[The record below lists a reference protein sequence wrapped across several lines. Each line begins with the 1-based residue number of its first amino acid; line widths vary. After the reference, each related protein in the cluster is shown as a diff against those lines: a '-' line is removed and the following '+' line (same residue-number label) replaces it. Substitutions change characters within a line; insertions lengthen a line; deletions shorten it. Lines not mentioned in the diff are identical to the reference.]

1 MTPGLHL
8 IGAGGHAKVIV
19 ELAHAAG
26 RNIAGIYDDQYEWH
40 PGVLGYTVTGPI
52 ASLPDT
58 SDTHAIIA
66 VGNNRFR
73 QVIDCRFQRVTWST
87 LIHPFSWV
95 SPSARLGPGTVV
107 LAGVVVQA
115 QATLG
120 RHVIAN
126 TGCSIDHDCAVE
138 DYVHLAPGS
147 RLAGGVHLGEGSFLG
162 TKASAIPGVT
172 VGEWSIVG
180 AGAVVSR
187 SLPANITAVGAP
199 AKVIKERPTGWQ
211 ND

>member
-1 MTPGLHL
+1 MTPDLHV

-26 RNIAGIYDDQYEWH
+26 RNIAGIYDDQFEEH
-40 PGVLGYTVTGPI
+40 PGVLDYTVTGPI
-52 ASLPDT
+52 ASFPDT
-58 SDTHAIIA
+58 PDVHAIIA
-66 VGNNRFR
+66 VGSNCFR
-73 QVIDCRFQRVTWST
+73 QVIDRRLQHVTWAT
-87 LIHPFSWV
+87 LVHPFSWV

-107 LAGVVVQA
+107 MAGVVVQA

-126 TGCSIDHDCAVE
+126 TGCSIGHDCAVG

-147 RLAGGVHLGEGSFLG
+147 RLTGGVHLGEGSFLG
-162 TKASAIPGVT
+162 TEASAIPGVT

-187 SLPANITAVGAP
+187 SLPANITAVGTP

>member
-1 MTPGLHL
+1 MNPGLHV

-19 ELAHAAG
+19 ELACAAG
-26 RNIAGIYDDQYEWH
+26 FDIAGIYDDHHEGH
-40 PGVLGYTVTGPI
+40 SGVLGYTVTGPI

-58 SDTHAIIA
+58 PDTHAIIA
-66 VGNNRFR
+66 FGNNRFR
-73 QVIDCRFQRVTWST
+73 QVLDRRLQHVSWAT
-87 LIHPFSWV
+87 LVHPFSWV
-95 SPSARLGPGTVV
+95 SSSAQLGPGTVV
-107 LAGVVVQA
+107 MAGVVVQA

-126 TGCSIDHDCAVE
+126 TGCSIDHDCDVG
-138 DYVHLAPGS
+138 DYVHLGPGS
-147 RLAGGVHLGEGSFLG
+147 RLAGSVHLGEGSFLG
-162 TKASAIPGVT
+162 IEASAIPGVT
-172 VGEWSIVG
+172 VGEWSIIG

>member
-1 MTPGLHL
+1 M
-8 IGAGGHAKVIV
+8 
-19 ELAHAAG
+19 
-26 RNIAGIYDDQYEWH
+26 
-40 PGVLGYTVTGPI
+40 
-52 ASLPDT
+52 
-58 SDTHAIIA
+58 
-66 VGNNRFR
+66 
-73 QVIDCRFQRVTWST
+73 
-87 LIHPFSWV
+87 
-95 SPSARLGPGTVV
+95 

-126 TGCSIDHDCAVE
+126 TGCSIDHDCAVG

-162 TKASAIPGVT
+162 TKASAIPGIN

-187 SLPANITAVGAP
+187 SLSANVTAVGVP

>member
-1 MTPGLHL
+1 MTPDLHV
-8 IGAGGHAKVIV
+8 IGAGGHAKVII

-26 RNIAGIYDDQYEWH
+26 RNIAGIYDDQFEEH
-40 PGVLGYTVTGPI
+40 PGVLDYTVTGPI
-52 ASLPDT
+52 ASFPDT
-58 SDTHAIIA
+58 PDVHAIIA
-66 VGNNRFR
+66 VGSNCFR
-73 QVIDCRFQRVTWST
+73 QVIDRRLQHVTWAT
-87 LIHPFSWV
+87 LVHPFSWV

-107 LAGVVVQA
+107 MAGVVVQA

-126 TGCSIDHDCAVE
+126 TGCSIGHDCAVG

-147 RLAGGVHLGEGSFLG
+147 RLTGGVHLGEGSFLG
-162 TKASAIPGVT
+162 TEASAIPGVT

>member
-1 MTPGLHL
+1 M
-8 IGAGGHAKVIV
+8 
-19 ELAHAAG
+19 
-26 RNIAGIYDDQYEWH
+26 
-40 PGVLGYTVTGPI
+40 
-52 ASLPDT
+52 
-58 SDTHAIIA
+58 
-66 VGNNRFR
+66 
-73 QVIDCRFQRVTWST
+73 
-87 LIHPFSWV
+87 
-95 SPSARLGPGTVV
+95 

-126 TGCSIDHDCAVE
+126 TGCSIDHDCAVG

-162 TKASAIPGVT
+162 TKASAIPGIN